1 MILYDGKC
9 GFCIRSVDFIR
20 KRDRKGRFRF
30 VALESEEGEGLL
42 RDRGIAPESVN
53 SLVLIEGEETLFAAD
68 AVIKIACRLQRWK
81 WGGALLS
88 ILPRGLRNRAYA
100 WVARHR
106 YHLDFKH

>member
-9 GFCIRSVDFIR
+9 GFCKRSVDFIR

-30 VALESEEGEGLL
+30 IALESEEGEDLL
-42 RDRGIAPESVN
+42 RDRGIVPESVN
-53 SLVLIEGEETLFAAD
+53 SLVLIEGQEALFASD
-68 AVIKIACRLQRWK
+68 AVIKIARRLQGWK

-88 ILPRGLRNRAYA
+88 FLPRGLRDRTYA

-106 YHLDFKH
+106 YKPVFKH